1 MPTRTDLF
9 QRYKQHIL
17 ELPDLE
23 EATLK
28 SEPFLLEEDPNKQL
42 TIYYAPFEY
51 INPNAKV
58 VIAGITPGLYQMRQS
73 FEAIRDLADAPDE
86 EALRAVKQ
94 RGSFSGPIRKNL
106 VTMLDDLELHHH
118 LGLPTTLDLFG
129 EANHLVQNTA
139 VLPYPVFYKGKNYN
153 GSSPDM
159 LKTDLFRS
167 YVEGS
172 FADEMAVL
180 EDALILPMGIN
191 VRRAVE
197 TLVDKGIIAPERVV
211 SGFPHPSGGNGH
223 RHRIFAENRESMRR
237 HIADHFKQHPLK

>member
-23 EATLK
+23 ETTLK

-94 RGSFSGPIRKNL
+94 RGSFS
-106 VTMLDDLELHHH
+106 
-118 LGLPTTLDLFG
+118 
-129 EANHLVQNTA
+129 
-139 VLPYPVFYKGKNYN
+139 
-153 GSSPDM
+153 
-159 LKTDLFRS
+159 
-167 YVEGS
+167 
-172 FADEMAVL
+172 
-180 EDALILPMGIN
+180 
-191 VRRAVE
+191 
-197 TLVDKGIIAPERVV
+197 
-211 SGFPHPSGGNGH
+211 
-223 RHRIFAENRESMRR
+223 
-237 HIADHFKQHPLK
+237 

>member
-9 QRYKQHIL
+9 QAYKQKII
-17 ELPDLE
+17 ELPDMDE
-23 EATLK
+23 TTLK
-28 SEPFLLEEDPNKQL
+28 SETFLLEEDPKKQL

-73 FEAIRDLADAPDE
+73 FEAIRDLADASDE
-86 EALRAVKQ
+86 TALRVVKQ

-106 VTMLDDLELHHH
+106 VTMLDDLDLHRH
-118 LGLPTTLDLFG
+118 LNIETTLDLFG

-153 GSSPDM
+153 GSSPDI
-159 LKTDLFRS
+159 LRTDLFRS

-180 EDALILPMGIN
+180 EDALILPMGVN

-197 TLVDKGIIAPERVV
+197 TLVDRGLLASERVV

-223 RHRIFAENRESMRR
+223 RHRIFAENRDAMRY
-237 HIADHFKQHPLK
+237 HIAEHFKRHPI

>member
-1 MPTRTDLF
+1 MTRTALF
-9 QRYKQHIL
+9 HTYKSKIL
-17 ELPDLE
+17 QLSNLE
-23 EATLK
+23 EETLK
-28 SEPFLLEEDPNKQL
+28 NEDFLLDRDEKKQL
-42 TIYYAPFEY
+42 EIYYAPFDY
-51 INPNAKV
+51 INPDAKV

-73 FEAIRDLADAPDE
+73 FEAIRDMKDATDE

-118 LGLPTTLDLFG
+118 LGIESSLDLFG
-129 EANHLVQNTA
+129 SANHLVQNTA

-159 LKTDLFRS
+159 IRTELFRP
-167 YVEGS
+167 YVEGI
-172 FADEMAVL
+172 FAEEMAHL
-180 EDALILPMGIN
+180 QSALILPMGVN

-197 TLVDKGIIAPERVV
+197 LLVERGLLDQERVV

-223 RHRIFAENRESMRR
+223 RHRIFAENRDTMKR
-237 HIADHFKQHPLK
+237 HIAEYFKRHPL